1 MKIIGL
7 MSGTSV
13 DGIDA
18 ALVNIEGTAA
28 NLTLELLGFQT
39 YAYPAK
45 LRAQILKVCG
55 GQAMSLEDFASLDD
69 QIAAVFAEAA
79 IAIQEQFGQ
88 AELIGSHGQTV
99 FHRPP
104 HPGLGFSW
112 QLGRGEAIAHLTK
125 RTTVSNFRRADIA
138 AGGQGAPLVPKV
150 DAYLLAHPTKHR
162 CVQNLG
168 GIGNVTYLPPKSQP
182 DWENAVI
189 GWDTGPGNV
198 LLDLAIQKLTDGQQA
213 YDQDGIWAAQGAP
226 HPDLVQDWLT
236 DPFIHQAPPKSTGR
250 EYFGVSFLE
259 KCWQQAQ
266 RLNLTEADWLAS
278 LTEFTALTVVENY
291 RQFLPQMPDEILLC
305 GGGCRNGYLRDRLQ
319 IAAGGIPVGTTDEA
333 GINHDAK
340 EAIAFA
346 VLAYW
351 RYVYNFPGN
360 LPKVTGASCPMLL
373 GEIHEPL
380 SGARV

>member
-1 MKIIGL
+1 MKIVGL

-18 ALVNIEGTAA
+18 ALVNIEGTAEQ
-28 NLTLELLGFQT
+28 LSLELLGFQT
-39 YAYPAK
+39 YGYPTS
-45 LRAQILKVCG
+45 LRTRILDVCA
-55 GQAMSLEDFASLDD
+55 GQSLSVFEMAALDD
-69 QIAAVFAEAA
+69 SVAAAFAQAA
-79 IAIQEQFGQ
+79 IAIQSQYGE
-88 AELIGSHGQTV
+88 AALIGSHGQTI

-104 HPGLGFSW
+104 QNNQGFSW
-112 QLGRGEAIAHLTK
+112 QLGRGEAIAHQTQLP
-125 RTTVSNFRRADIA
+125 TVSNFRRADIA

-162 CVQNLG
+162 CIQNLG
-168 GIGNVTYLPPKSQP
+168 GIGNVTYLPPKTQT
-182 DWENAVI
+182 DWENKII

-198 LLDLAIQKLTDGQQA
+198 LLDLAIQQLTNGQQA
-213 YDQDGIWAAQGAP
+213 YDQDGIWAAQGTANLK
-226 HPDLVQDWLT
+226 LVQDWLM
-236 DPFIHQAPPKSTGR
+236 DPFIHATPPKSTGR
-250 EYFGVSFLE
+250 EYFGVAFLE

-305 GGGCRNGYLRDRLQ
+305 GGGCRNTYLRDRLQ

-333 GINHDAK
+333 GVDHDAK

-351 RYVYNFPGN
+351 RYVHNFPGN
-360 LPKVTGASCPMLL
+360 LPKVTGASSPMLL

-380 SGARV
+380 G